1 MPPALPAAQG
11 SRTGLMVGLVA
22 SIIIAVAMIIVAIMN
37 GQKLNKAEASLQ
49 ELRETH
55 RPYLAENDLTDPR
68 VQALN
73 QLKSDN
79 TENSPFAGLPSAM
92 QVSLAESDQ
101 LAKLVGGNTTPDKAI
116 NVAKSA
122 LLDAGKK
129 MGGDAVKKAGG
140 FNLPTD
146 SLSGA
151 VAALSDEVVQLSGR
165 YVEDEGK
172 LAAAQQ
178 QNQQLVA
185 SQKAQLDDKDK
196 LITEANQKVEGL
208 QTELKQ
214 AQEQTANAQAAL
226 QASAT
231 QSMKGLQDANAQQA
245 SQIQAKDKTILT
257 QQKQLAGLKAK
268 LKVARVSPTESVIQH
283 GDGSIIRVTD
293 YNTCFINLGE
303 RQHVTKGLTFEVYDK
318 AHGIPPLG
326 DGMSD
331 TNMPSGKAS
340 IEVFNVTPDTS
351 ECRIIKTQPGQ
362 QIVIGDLIM
371 NLIYD
376 PNTAYNFVVYG
387 NFDLT
392 GSGAA
397 SQGDAEII
405 KRLITQW
412 GGKIQNDVN
421 MDTDFV
427 IMGQEPV
434 VPAVT
439 DPNNA
444 NEVLRHNEKQAQLEK
459 YQAFIAKAAQLS
471 IPVMNQNRFLYFIG
485 YFDQATR

>member
-11 SRTGLMVGLVA
+11 SRTGILVGLVA
-22 SIIIAVAMIIVAIMN
+22 SVIIAVAMIILAIFN
-37 GQKLNKAEASLQ
+37 GQKLSKAET
-49 ELRETH
+49 ELLDLRDAH
-55 RPYLAENDLTDPR
+55 RPFLAESDLGDTR

-73 QLKSDN
+73 QLKTDN
-79 TENSPFAGLPSAM
+79 ENPSFAGLPSAM

-101 LAKLVGGNTTPDKAI
+101 LAKLVGGNATPDKAI
-116 NVAKSA
+116 KIAQSSLA
-122 LLDAGKK
+122 DASKKVGKVK
-129 MGGDAVKKAGG
+129 DATG

-146 SLSGA
+146 SLTGA
-151 VAALSDEVVQLSGR
+151 LASLSDQVI
-165 YVEDEGK
+165 K
-172 LAAAQQ
+172 LAGDLQAAKGQVDALQ
-178 QNQQLVA
+178 KQNQQILA
-185 SQKAQLDDKDK
+185 SQKGQLDDKDK
-196 LITEANQKVEGL
+196 LIAAANQNVDEL
-208 QTELKQ
+208 QTKLKQ

-245 SQIQAKDKTILT
+245 SQIQTKDKQILT
-257 QQKQLAGLKAK
+257 QQKQLTGLKAK
-268 LKVARVSPTESVIQH
+268 LKVARVSPTEAVIQH
-283 GDGSIIRVTD
+283 PDGTIIRVTD

-331 TNMPSGKAS
+331 TNMPTGKAS
-340 IEVFNVTPDTS
+340 IEVFNVSPDTS

-362 QIVIGDLIM
+362 QLVIGDLLM

-387 NFDLT
+387 SFDLSN
-392 GSGAA
+392 SGTA
-397 SQGDAEII
+397 SPGDAEIV

-412 GGKIQNDVN
+412 GGKIQNDVD

-427 IMGQEPV
+427 VMGTEPV
-434 VPAVT
+434 VPAIT
-439 DPNNA
+439 DPNDA
-444 NEVLRHNEKQAQLEK
+444 QQVLRHNEKQAQLEK
-459 YQAFIAKAAQLS
+459 YQAFIAKASQLS

>member
-11 SRTGLMVGLVA
+11 SRTGILVGLVA
-22 SIIIAVAMIIVAIMN
+22 SIIIAVAMIILAILN
-37 GQKLNKAEASLQ
+37 GQKLTKAEADLQ
-49 ELRETH
+49 DMRERE
-55 RPYLAENDLTDPR
+55 RPFLTENDMNDQR

-73 QLKSDN
+73 QLKADN
-79 TENSPFAGLPSAM
+79 DNPSFAGLQSAM

-101 LAKLVGGNTTPDKAI
+101 LGKLVGGNTTPDKAI
-116 NVAKSA
+116 NVAKSS
-122 LLDAGKK
+122 LTDAAKK
-129 MGGDAVKKAGG
+129 IDKVKDVAG

-151 VAALSDEVVQLSGR
+151 VAALSDQVV
-165 YVEDEGK
+165 K
-172 LAAAQQ
+172 LAGDLQAQKNQ
-178 QNQQLVA
+178 ADALQKQNQQLLA
-185 SQKAQLDDKDK
+185 SQKAQLDDRDK
-196 LITEANQKVEGL
+196 LISEANQKVEGL

-214 AQEQTANAQAAL
+214 AQEATANAQAAL

-245 SQIQAKDKTILT
+245 AQIQTKDKQILT

-268 LKVARVSPTESVIQH
+268 LKVARVNPDEAVIQH
-283 GDGSIIRVTD
+283 ADGSIIRVTD

-340 IEVFNVTPDTS
+340 IEVFNVSPDTS

-362 QIVIGDLIM
+362 QLVIGDLIM

-392 GSGAA
+392 NGGAA
-397 SQGDAEII
+397 SPGDAEII
-405 KRLITQW
+405 KRLVTQW
-412 GGKIQNDVN
+412 GGKIQNDVD

-439 DPNNA
+439 DPNDPRQA
-444 NEVLRHNEKQAQLEK
+444 LTHNEKQAQLEK